1 MKKLFLFFV
10 FAGLVCFCFWIGFGG
25 IFALNFTFAILSFAL
40 IVSIVFYV
48 QKRKIQGL
56 IQNAS
61 QEELEALSEAYKS
74 KQERAQEEEEEFWG
88 ESRLQEDSKAP
99 TQSPQV
105 ESQEDFKP
113 TKTRFWQNFSA
124 QNAKTGAKMF
134 FYPLRLFVYGFFL
147 GQTDFLC
154 DTLGFLLLKIIF
166 APCNKKN
173 TRSAKIKMFAQEIHQ
188 IPLIAKM

>member
-1 MKKLFLFFV
+1 MKKLFSFFV

-88 ESRLQEDSKAP
+88 ESRLQEDFKAP

-134 FYPLRLFVYGFFL
+134 FYPLRLFVYGFLVVGILFLISHQIFDSFAFL
-147 GQTDFLC
+147 GGL
-154 DTLGFLLLKIIF
+154 IF
-166 APCNKKN
+166 ANVLVVSFLFVKD
-173 TRSAKIKMFAQEIHQ
+173 
-188 IPLIAKM
+188 